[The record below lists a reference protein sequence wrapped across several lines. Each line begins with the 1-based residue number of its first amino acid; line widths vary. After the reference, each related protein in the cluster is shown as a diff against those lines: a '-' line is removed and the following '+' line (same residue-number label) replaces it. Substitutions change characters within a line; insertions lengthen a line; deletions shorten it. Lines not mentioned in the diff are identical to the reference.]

1 VHEFL
6 SLAPDESRHCAT
18 RRRARDMFAARRSYG
33 CADATSSVASRGAT
47 RRSSTGTV
55 PGRVPGRHR
64 SAGRASRVVAVDPS
78 KLEGTPNKR
87 GIVPGMGPGAREW
100 RRIHKELK
108 TKYKMRTVGSAE
120 CAKMMRQNAV
130 LLDVRF
136 EPDFEQWSVPGSVSC
151 PYVEGGILAKLR
163 LPGFKK
169 VKANFVDEV
178 EALVPDKN
186 TKIIM
191 CDIWG
196 GSLERDPPENKSFTD
211 PTKGAGSL
219 PAAFEMY
226 QAGYKNLFHLRG
238 GVNQYYEDC
247 ETDKNLPEPD
257 PSTWPGN
264 LEWFGYRQ
272 FNGKNRARGQR
283 DD

>member
-1 VHEFL
+1 
-6 SLAPDESRHCAT
+6 
-18 RRRARDMFAARRSYG
+18 MFAARESYG
-33 CADATSSVASRGAT
+33 CADGTLSVVSRGASRAAR
-47 RRSSTGTV
+47 RRSSTGIV
-55 PGRVPGRHR
+55 PGRVPGHR
-64 SAGRASRVVAVDPS
+64 SGGRASRVVAVDPS

-120 CAKMMRQNAV
+120 CAQMMRQNAV

-151 PYVEGGILAKLR
+151 PYVDGGILAKLR

-196 GSLERDPPENKSFTD
+196 GSLERDPSENKSFTD
-211 PTKGAGSL
+211 ATKGAGSL

-247 ETDKNLPEPD
+247 ETNKNLPEPD

-272 FNGKNRARGQR
+272 FKGKNRARGQR